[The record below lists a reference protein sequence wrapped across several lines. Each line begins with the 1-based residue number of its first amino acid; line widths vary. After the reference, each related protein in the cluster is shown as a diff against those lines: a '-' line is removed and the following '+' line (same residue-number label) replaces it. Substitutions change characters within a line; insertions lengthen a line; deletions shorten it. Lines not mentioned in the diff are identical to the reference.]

1 MSKFIYKYC
10 ALTPLIMTPLINIHL
25 NPVRARILDNPE
37 SYKWSSCSL
46 YYKNELSE
54 LVDPTMVLEYAG
66 GVDNY
71 KFILAEMME
80 DSPPPE
86 AVYGKFSILGQA
98 AFKEKVLRQIDDT
111 EISRKGVLEYKRLKS
126 ADPDKIAEI
135 VMKLLKVPTES
146 LVEKTNGNTARKLYL
161 YLLKKHTT
169 LKVVEI
175 AEIAGMNSTAAGEL
189 IRRFGRE
196 ITKSKELTSIL
207 NNSEK
212 LLHE

>member
-1 MSKFIYKYC
+1 
-10 ALTPLIMTPLINIHL
+10 
-25 NPVRARILDNPE
+25 
-37 SYKWSSCSL
+37 
-46 YYKNELSE
+46 
-54 LVDPTMVLEYAG
+54 
-66 GVDNY
+66 
-71 KFILAEMME
+71 
-80 DSPPPE
+80 
-86 AVYGKFSILGQA
+86 
-98 AFKEKVLRQIDDT
+98 
-111 EISRKGVLEYKRLKS
+111 LEYKRLKS

-196 ITKSKELTSIL
+196 ITKSKELTNIL